1 MSDALQTIEQV
12 LVTGDLTRF
21 TAEQKIIYYER
32 LCESLGLNKLTKPFE
47 YLSLQG
53 KLVLYATKNCGE
65 QLRQLHGVSITALTG
80 QRIDDVYIVTATAVD
95 KHGRTD
101 CATGA
106 VSVAN
111 LKTDA
116 LCNAYMKA
124 ETKSKRRVTLSLCSL
139 GMLDESEIETIA
151 GAKVVASPEYYSSA
165 PELTNG
171 TKQVAAQANTTAL
184 VTLADLCDWAMQKY
198 GDVFSTAESVKKVLR
213 DNGVSTWSRTTD
225 IAQCMDFV
233 TNEAHLQT
241 AGYIAKEVA

>member
-1 MSDALQTIEQV
+1 MTDTMQTIEQV

-32 LCESLGLNKLTKPFE
+32 LCDSLGLNKLTKPFE

-65 QLRQLHGVSITALTG
+65 QLRQLHGVSITNLSG
-80 QRIDDVYIVTATAVD
+80 QRIEDVYIVTATAID

-106 VSVAN
+106 VGVAN
-111 LKTDA
+111 LRNDA

-139 GMLDESEIETIA
+139 GMLDETELETIA
-151 GAKVVASPEYYSSA
+151 GARIVPAI
-165 PELTNG
+165 ELSNG
-171 TKQVAAQANTTAL
+171 THQKAVEALAPANDKGIVNLQGLCNWAVDTFPKSFENDEAVKSELRRNGIVKWNKDTSIQTCISIIEYAAK
-184 VTLADLCDWAMQKY
+184 VDVSGLA
-198 GDVFSTAESVKKVLR
+198 
-213 DNGVSTWSRTTD
+213 
-225 IAQCMDFV
+225 
-233 TNEAHLQT
+233 
-241 AGYIAKEVA
+241 

>member
-12 LVTGDLTRF
+12 LVTGDLSRF
-21 TAEQKIIYYER
+21 TAEQKITYYER

-65 QLRQLHGVSITALTG
+65 QLRQLHGVSITNLVG
-80 QRIDDVYIVTATAVD
+80 QRVEDVYIVTATAVD

-111 LKTDA
+111 LKADA
-116 LCNAYMKA
+116 LCNAFMKA

-139 GMLDESEIETIA
+139 GMLDETEIETIA
-151 GAKVVASPEYYSSA
+151 GAVRANIALPV
-165 PELTNG
+165 TNG
-171 TKQVAAQANTTAL
+171 IHKQIAGNGAETAITNLKELCYWAAGEFGEDIFPTE
-184 VTLADLCDWAMQKY
+184 
-198 GDVFSTAESVKKVLR
+198 ESVKQVLR
-213 DNGVSTWSRTTD
+213 DNGVTTWNKN
-225 IAQCMDFV
+225 INVQQCMDML
-233 TNEAHLQT
+233 TNEANLQ
-241 AGYIAKEVA
+241 AAPYVVSGAVQ

>member
-1 MSDALQTIEQV
+1 MTDQIQTLEQV
-12 LVTGDLTRF
+12 LVAGDLSRF

-53 KLVLYATKNCGE
+53 KLVLYATKNCTE
-65 QLRQLHGVSITALTG
+65 QLRQLHGVSITAITG
-80 QRIDDVYIVTATAVD
+80 QRIDDVYIVTATAID

-106 VSVAN
+106 VSLAN
-111 LKTDA
+111 LKADA

-151 GAKVVASPEYYSSA
+151 GAVRANIALPVS
-165 PELTNG
+165 NG
-171 TKQVAAQANTTAL
+171 VG
-184 VTLADLCDWAMQKY
+184 VTEEPSDIETIADFCDWALTKFP
-198 GDVFSTAESVKKVLR
+198 DVFVDDADVKEHLRQAGITA
-213 DNGVSTWSRTTD
+213 WSRNLYA
-225 IAQCMDFV
+225 IRSAQGV
-233 TNEAHLQT
+233 ISKAASLWGRSQ
-241 AGYIAKEVA
+241 AQPSA

>member
-1 MSDALQTIEQV
+1 MSDQMQTLEQV
-12 LVTGDLTRF
+12 LVAGDLSRF
-21 TAEQKIIYYER
+21 SAEQKILYYER

-53 KLVLYATKNCGE
+53 KLVLYATKNCTE

-106 VSVAN
+106 VSLGN
-111 LKTDA
+111 LKADA

-139 GMLDESEIETIA
+139 GMLDESELDTIA
-151 GAKVVASPEYYSSA
+151 GAKIIANLNGNTVAVQPAINATEELA
-165 PELTNG
+165 PIATIADFCNW
-171 TKQVAAQANTTAL
+171 AL
-184 VTLADLCDWAMQKY
+184 KTY
-198 GDVFSTAESVKKVLR
+198 PDVFPDEADIKETLR
-213 DNGVSTWSRTTD
+213 SAGISTWSRSV
-225 IAQCMDFV
+225 IERAQAVINKAANQWGRDQAMQS
-233 TNEAHLQT
+233 A
-241 AGYIAKEVA
+241 

>member
-1 MSDALQTIEQV
+1 MTDAMQTIEQV

-32 LCESLGLNKLTKPFE
+32 LCDSLGLNKLTKPFE

-65 QLRQLHGVSITALTG
+65 QLRQLHGVSITNLAG
-80 QRIDDVYIVTATAVD
+80 QRIEDVYIVTATAID

-111 LKTDA
+111 LRNDA

-139 GMLDESEIETIA
+139 GMLDETELETIA
-151 GAKVVASPEYYSSA
+151 GAKMVPTIE
-165 PELTNG
+165 PPNG
-171 TKQVAAQANTTAL
+171 TYQNAVEALAPANDKGIVNLQGLCNWALDTFPDCFQNDEAVKSELRRNGIVKWNKDVSISTCINIIEHAAK
-184 VTLADLCDWAMQKY
+184 VDVSGLAQ
-198 GDVFSTAESVKKVLR
+198 
-213 DNGVSTWSRTTD
+213 
-225 IAQCMDFV
+225 
-233 TNEAHLQT
+233 
-241 AGYIAKEVA
+241 

>member
-12 LVTGDLTRF
+12 LVTGDLSRF
-21 TAEQKIIYYER
+21 TAEQKITYYER

-65 QLRQLHGVSITALTG
+65 QLRQLHGVSITNLVG
-80 QRIDDVYIVTATAVD
+80 QRVEDVYIVTATAVD

-111 LKTDA
+111 LKADA
-116 LCNAYMKA
+116 LCNAFMKA

-139 GMLDESEIETIA
+139 GMLDETEIETIA
-151 GAKVVASPEYYSSA
+151 GAVRANIALPV
-165 PELTNG
+165 TNG
-171 TKQVAAQANTTAL
+171 THKQIADNGAETAITNLKELCYWANNEF
-184 VTLADLCDWAMQKY
+184 
-198 GDVFSTAESVKKVLR
+198 GDDIFPTEESVKQVLR
-213 DNGVSTWSRTTD
+213 DNGITVWNKN
-225 IAQCMDFV
+225 INVQQCMDML
-233 TNEAHLQT
+233 TNEANLQT
-241 AGYIAKEVA
+241 AGFGISGAVQ

>member
-12 LVTGDLTRF
+12 LVTGDLSRF
-21 TAEQKIIYYER
+21 TAEQKILYYER
-32 LCESLGLNKLTKPFE
+32 LCESVGLNKFTKPFE

-53 KLVLYATKNCGE
+53 KMVLYATKNCCE

-106 VSVAN
+106 VSLAN
-111 LKTDA
+111 LKADA

-139 GMLDESEIETIA
+139 GMLDESELDTIA
-151 GAKVVASPEYYSSA
+151 GAKVIA
-165 PELTNG
+165 NG
-171 TKQVAAQANTTAL
+171 SAAQLDTNSI
-184 VTLADLCDWAMQKY
+184 VTIADFCDWALTKFP
-198 GDVFSTAESVKKVLR
+198 DVFADPDDVKENLR
-213 DNGVSTWSRTTD
+213 SCGVSTWSRNTNVSD
-225 IAQCMDFV
+225 CMHLI
-233 TNEAHLQT
+233 TEKANEW
-241 AGYIAKEVA
+241 GKGEAKQSE